1 MITAEHEEKPDE
13 YGHIYRRITRNYLL
27 PRDADCDK
35 LNATFSDNGTLVI
48 CAQKKAIEAV
58 TSQMRLTI
66 LKNSYFNVFYFH
78 CELGNERKIE
88 IKKVTS
94 QPQQVSQKTKQQE
107 TGKAKGTS
115 IPVTHETG
123 KA

>member
-1 MITAEHEEKPDE
+1 
-13 YGHIYRRITRNYLL
+13 
-27 PRDADCDK
+27 
-35 LNATFSDNGTLVI
+35 
-48 CAQKKAIEAV
+48 
-58 TSQMRLTI
+58 MRLTI